1 MENIY
6 AKVTQALDEKVLG
19 CKVQKIKRDSEAQLS
34 ISYILHPSIPREYV
48 NDKPTYMEHEVQV
61 DIWADYEVSIHET
74 LVKVVKAMRENGFGL
89 VSIRSDMYE
98 PDTNLLHRPILFSYI
113 EKLNETG
120 GIVDGN
126 SRM

>member
-19 CKVQKIKRDSEAQLS
+19 CKVQKIKRDPEAQLS

-48 NDKPTYMEHEVQV
+48 NDKPTCMEHEVQV

-120 GIVDGN
+120 GIVNGN